1 MYTVFIFIQILFRK
15 VAFME
20 KNDHLC
26 NHYLSS
32 LTCLYVHDTK
42 EGGRRGRDRTV
53 VGVILP
59 LQSMHFTTRV
69 ATSNIM

>member
-1 MYTVFIFIQILFRK
+1 
-15 VAFME
+15 ME